1 MSLRTPPARVRRPR
15 ARVRWD
21 LLVVVVMVWA
31 GLGLLLYPAAA
42 TWYADI
48 GHRDAVTGYA
58 REVEQT
64 APAARSRLLEDARRY
79 NASLPHGRLQD
90 PWTSRDT
97 APGLD
102 PGSYEQQLALA
113 DAGGVIGRISYPRLG
128 IQLPIYHG
136 TAPSVLTKGAGHLF
150 GSSLPVGG
158 AGSHAVLT
166 SHSGYVHKLFDDLH
180 EARRGDL
187 FAVNVL
193 DQTLYYEVDG
203 VETVEPDQT
212 ESLRIEP
219 GADLLTLVT
228 CAPIGVNSHRLLVR
242 GHRVDAPATPPAG
255 TAILGS
261 GADRA
266 PAGFPWWLALLLGG
280 GGTATGAVVWLA
292 RRGRQGESNEGES
305 DEGENG

>member
-1 MSLRTPPARVRRPR
+1 MSVDTPPARVRRTR
-15 ARVRWD
+15 TRVRWD
-21 LLVVVVMVWA
+21 LLVVLLMLWA
-31 GLGLLLYPAAA
+31 GLGLLLYPSAA

-58 REVEQT
+58 REVEKT
-64 APAARSRLLEDARRY
+64 APEQRSRLLEDARRY
-79 NASLPHGRLQD
+79 NASLPQGRLQD

-102 PGSYEQQLALA
+102 PGSYEKQLAIA
-113 DAGGVIGRISYPRLG
+113 DTSGVIGRISYPRLG

-136 TAPSVLTKGAGHLF
+136 TAPAILTKGAGHLF

-166 SHSGYVHKLFDDLH
+166 SHSGYLHKLFDDLH

-193 DQTLYYEVDG
+193 DQTLFYEVDR
-203 VETVEPDQT
+203 VETVEPEQT

-219 GADLLTLVT
+219 GQDLLTLVT
-228 CAPIGVNSHRLLVR
+228 CTPIGVNSHRLLVR
-242 GHRVDAPATPPAG
+242 GHRVDAPTTPPPG
-255 TAILGS
+255 TTILGP
-261 GADRA
+261 GADRG
-266 PAGFPWWLALLLGG
+266 PAGFPGWLVVLLGG
-280 GGTATGAVVWLA
+280 GGTATWAVVWRA
-292 RRGRQGESNEGES
+292 RWGQRGRRDGTA
-305 DEGENG
+305 

>member
-1 MSLRTPPARVRRPR
+1 MSVPTPPARVRSRR
-15 ARVRWD
+15 TRVRWD
-21 LLVVVVMVWA
+21 LVVVVAMVWA

-58 REVEQT
+58 REVEQI
-64 APAARSRLLEDARRY
+64 APAQRERLLEDARRY
-79 NASLPHGRLQD
+79 NASLPQGRLQD

-102 PGSYEQQLALA
+102 PGSYAEQLAIA
-113 DAGGVIGRISYPRLG
+113 DASGVIGRISYPRLD

-136 TAPSVLTKGAGHLF
+136 TAPAILRKGAGHLF

-180 EARRGDL
+180 RARTGDV

-193 DQTLYYEVDG
+193 DQTFYYEVDDIA
-203 VETVEPDQT
+203 TVEPDQT

-228 CAPIGVNSHRLLVR
+228 CTPIGVNSHRLLVR
-242 GHRVDAPATPPAG
+242 GHRVDAPTTPPPG
-255 TAILGS
+255 TTILGP
-261 GADRA
+261 GADRGR
-266 PAGFPWWLALLLGG
+266 AGFPGWLVLLLGG
-280 GGTATGAVVWLA
+280 GGTATGVVVWLG
-292 RRGRQGESNEGES
+292 RRGRRGRPAGTA
-305 DEGENG
+305 